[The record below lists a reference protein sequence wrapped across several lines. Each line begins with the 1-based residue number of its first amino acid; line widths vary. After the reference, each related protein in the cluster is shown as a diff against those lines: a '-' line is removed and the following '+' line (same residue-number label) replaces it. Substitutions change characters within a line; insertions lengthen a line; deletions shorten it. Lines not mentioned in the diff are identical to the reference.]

1 MYAQTPAPLVRYYFA
16 AFSALAVTAPPHLR
30 CCSAAA
36 VGQGLPSHLRNCAV
50 ASAAPSLVPSSP
62 RPRRSDPAS
71 ADACVPQRRRR
82 CASVGLTAPPPLRHC
97 SVASAGSPPSLPLPR
112 HCRSGTALTPPVLC
126 RRRRCATARPARFL
140 SAAVAASPSLGSN
153 RRTSGAAP
161 PLRCVSAAAAAAP
174 RRRRAEPT
182 VVPPTLHRRAFA
194 GRNSPPHLQCRSSA
208 WSFLLDK
215 SGILLSS
222 PLASSCRSRTG
233 RVV

>member
-97 SVASAGSPPSLPLPR
+97 AVASAGSPPSLPLPR

-126 RRRRCATARPARFL
+126 RRRRCATVRPARFL
-140 SAAVAASPSLGSN
+140 SAAVAASPSIGSN

-161 PLRCVSAAAAAAP
+161 PLPLRLRRRRRSAPPSGGAHRRTSDTAPPRIRRSGLAAAP
-174 RRRRAEPT
+174 P
-182 VVPPTLHRRAFA
+182 VP
-194 GRNSPPHLQCRSSA
+194 Q
-208 WSFLLDK
+208 
-215 SGILLSS
+215 LSS
-222 PLASSCRSRTG
+222 EFLT
-233 RVV
+233 